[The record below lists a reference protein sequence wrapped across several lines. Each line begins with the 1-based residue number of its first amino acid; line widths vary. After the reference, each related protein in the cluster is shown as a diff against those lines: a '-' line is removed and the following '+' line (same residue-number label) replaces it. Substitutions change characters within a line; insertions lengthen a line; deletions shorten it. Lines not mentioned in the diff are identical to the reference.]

1 MEQIIKK
8 EETNKQTEMAVK
20 SVFTLNKNMLSIA
33 CSVTFNAC
41 VHIFSLPVG
50 HKMKIPINHE
60 LANVYSRE
68 NNFELFVLVIDTQGG
83 YVEASN

>member
-1 MEQIIKK
+1 MP
-8 EETNKQTEMAVK
+8 V
-20 SVFTLNKNMLSIA
+20 LL
-33 CSVTFNAC
+33 
-41 VHIFSLPVG
+41 HIFSLPIG
-50 HKMKIPINHE
+50 YKMKIPVNHE

>member
-1 MEQIIKK
+1 MP
-8 EETNKQTEMAVK
+8 V
-20 SVFTLNKNMLSIA
+20 L
-33 CSVTFNAC
+33 
-41 VHIFSLPVG
+41 HIFSLPVG
-50 HKMKIPINHE
+50 YKMKIPINHE

>member
-1 MEQIIKK
+1 
-8 EETNKQTEMAVK
+8 MAVK
-20 SVFTLNKNMLSIA
+20 SVFTLNKNMLFIA

-41 VHIFSLPVG
+41 VVTHIFLACRAQDE
-50 HKMKIPINHE
+50 IPINHE

>member
-1 MEQIIKK
+1 MP
-8 EETNKQTEMAVK
+8 V
-20 SVFTLNKNMLSIA
+20 L
-33 CSVTFNAC
+33 
-41 VHIFSLPVG
+41 HIFFLPVG
-50 HKMKIPINHE
+50 YKMKIPINHK